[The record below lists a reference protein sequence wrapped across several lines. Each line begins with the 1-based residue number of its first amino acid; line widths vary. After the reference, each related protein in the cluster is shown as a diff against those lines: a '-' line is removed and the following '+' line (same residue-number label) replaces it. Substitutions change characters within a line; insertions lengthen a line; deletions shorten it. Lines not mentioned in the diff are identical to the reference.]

1 MSLSHRYF
9 PYFSFQAFFM
19 PPSLLLSRVCLFS
32 HPPPQATAKVF
43 RVFFVV
49 VVVVIEVVLPVSKK
63 KFFVNFSAK
72 FMRFCFV
79 LTKKIKDWKYYKV
92 FFTSS
97 HEISQ
102 VISPYPSTKTY
113 LITLKIF
120 TKKKFRIFIL
130 KI

>member
-1 MSLSHRYF
+1 
-9 PYFSFQAFFM
+9 M

-43 RVFFVV
+43 RVFFV

-79 LTKKIKDWKYYKV
+79 LTKKNQGLKILQG

-102 VISPYPSTKTY
+102 VISPYPSQQRT
-113 LITLKIF
+113 
-120 TKKKFRIFIL
+120 
-130 KI
+130 